1 MESATRMTDGDV
13 VARKPGNAGGAK
25 VPCFRA
31 NARSGKSLR
40 IDVSLA
46 TLPDSVQTLQRALQ
60 TKAKNE
66 PATRFYSLWDKVY
79 RWDILVE
86 AYRRCRGNR
95 GAPGVDGESFGDIEA
110 AGRDRWLERLQQE
123 LKAKT
128 YQPQPLQRVWIPKA
142 NGGERALAVPCIR
155 DRVAQM
161 AVLLVIGPIFE
172 PDLSP
177 RQYGFRSGLDAKM
190 AVRRTYFDIVEGGK
204 REVADVDLSDY
215 FTTIPHGDLMRCVV
229 RRIADGT
236 LLSVIRAWLTVPVRE
251 RSPQGDRQTTPAK
264 DQHRGVP
271 QGGVISPLLSNLYFR
286 RFMLAWYGKGYA
298 ERHQAEVV
306 NYADDFVILC
316 PPGQGAK
323 AMADMR
329 RLMLRL
335 GLTVNEKKTRLV
347 KLPEERFDFLGY
359 TVGRFYGKGGRPYWG
374 TRPSKKAVKRL
385 MQEIHDATTKRWN
398 PLDVE
403 SRVERLNPLLRGWAG
418 YFNQGPVGKVYRQ
431 IDNYVARR
439 LRIWLMRKR
448 GKRGTGY
455 RQYSDQYLYE
465 ELGLI
470 RLLPMLAN
478 RSNAKV

>member
-1 MESATRMTDGDV
+1 M
-13 VARKPGNAGGAK
+13 
-25 VPCFRA
+25 
-31 NARSGKSLR
+31 
-40 IDVSLA
+40 
-46 TLPDSVQTLQRALQ
+46 
-60 TKAKNE
+60 
-66 PATRFYSLWDKVY
+66 
-79 RWDILVE
+79 
-86 AYRRCRGNR
+86 
-95 GAPGVDGESFGDIEA
+95 
-110 AGRDRWLERLQQE
+110 
-123 LKAKT
+123 
-128 YQPQPLQRVWIPKA
+128 
-142 NGGERALAVPCIR
+142 
-155 DRVAQM
+155 
-161 AVLLVIGPIFE
+161 
-172 PDLSP
+172 
-177 RQYGFRSGLDAKM
+177 
-190 AVRRTYFDIVEGGK
+190 
-204 REVADVDLSDY
+204 
-215 FTTIPHGDLMRCVV
+215 
-229 RRIADGT
+229 
-236 LLSVIRAWLTVPVRE
+236 
-251 RSPQGDRQTTPAK
+251 
-264 DQHRGVP
+264 
-271 QGGVISPLLSNLYFR
+271 ISPLLSNLYFR

-359 TVGRFYGKGGRPYWG
+359 TVGCFYGKGGRPYWG

-385 MQEIHDATTKRWN
+385 MREIHDATTKRWN